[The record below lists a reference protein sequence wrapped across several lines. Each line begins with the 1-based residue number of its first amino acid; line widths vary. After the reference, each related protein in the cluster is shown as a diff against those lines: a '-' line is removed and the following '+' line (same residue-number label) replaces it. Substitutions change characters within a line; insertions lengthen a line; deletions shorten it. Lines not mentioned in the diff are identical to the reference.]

1 MKYITKLKLAAMH
14 QLCDVEDRST
24 EFMIQYLQDTCKVDL
39 DTVMEYLCLPQGE
52 KNTLR
57 REVNGFM
64 EMFENIEYEE
74 ED

>member
-39 DTVMEYLCLPQGE
+39 DTVMEYLTLPQQE

-74 ED
+74 D